1 MQKNLTTRAVIIVV
15 TILLCV
21 IGIIGVPTSKAD
33 LIDHLKHNIRLG
45 LDLKGGSR
53 LVMEVQV
60 EDAVKGD
67 GQQTIER
74 LQQAATKQSIV
85 WNSAEVTGLSEPA
98 SVDDADHVAIVIK
111 GVNPGK
117 ASEFRNLV
125 STEAPTY
132 ILTTL
137 NSTDYSL
144 KLTPSDLSEL
154 KKQAVQGAI
163 DTISN
168 RINDLGVAETSVQQ
182 YGQSGAD
189 YQILIELPGIDDSA
203 HAKEVIGTTAVLSIT
218 GVDKQHDTPFTS
230 REDAM
235 AKLGGILPLNEK
247 LVKAKPRVGGQ
258 ADEWYLV
265 GAIPVITGRDMRSA
279 RAGQGDT
286 PRTWQT
292 SFTLSQDGGRKFA
305 RFTGD
310 HVGDKLAVI
319 LDNDIVNVAT
329 INERI
334 EDSGRIMGLSSQE
347 EATDLARYLRSGSLP
362 ARVTTVFENSVGPSL
377 GADSIHQ
384 GIVSGIAGLI
394 AVITAM
400 LVYYRRSGVNAVLAL
415 ILNTVVLLAAISY
428 LHAALTLPGI
438 AGVILTIGMAVDSN
452 VLIFER
458 IREELRTG
466 KGTYAAVD
474 TGFNK
479 AWWTIVDTHVT
490 TVVSCAF
497 LFLFGEG
504 PVRGF
509 AVTLTIG
516 LIANVFTAV
525 FVSRTIFNWE
535 LSGRRGTE
543 PLSI

>member
-15 TILLCV
+15 TILVCV
-21 IGIIGVPTSKAD
+21 IGIIGLPTSKAD
-33 LIDHLKHNIRLG
+33 LINNLKTHIRLG

-60 EDAVKGD
+60 EDAVKMD

-74 LQQAATKQSIV
+74 LQQAASKQGIV
-85 WNSAEVTGLSEPA
+85 WNSAEVTGLSDPA
-98 SVDDADHVAIVIK
+98 TVEDADHVAVVIK
-111 GVNPGK
+111 GVNPAK
-117 ASEFRNLV
+117 ASDFRNLV
-125 STEAPTY
+125 ATEAPTY

-189 YQILIELPGIDDSA
+189 YQILIELPGIDDAA

-218 GVDKQHDTPFTS
+218 GVDKTHDTPFTS

-235 AKLGGILPLNEK
+235 AKLGGVLPLNEK

-258 ADEWYLV
+258 VDEWYLV
-265 GAIPVITGRDMRSA
+265 GSIPVITGRDMRSA

-292 SFTLSQDGGRKFA
+292 SFTLSQEGGRKFA

-384 GIVSGIAGLI
+384 GIVSGVVGTL
-394 AVITAM
+394 AVVVVM
-400 LVYYRRSGVNAVLAL
+400 LLYYKRSGVNAVLAL
-415 ILNTVVLLAAISY
+415 FLNTVVLLAAISY
-428 LHAALTLPGI
+428 FHAALTLPGI

-466 KGTYAAVD
+466 KGTFAAVD

-479 AWWTIVDTHVT
+479 AFLTIVDTHVT